1 LLLTR
6 GAKDDEDCPQVTH
19 PLGADAP
26 EDVGVELAER
36 LVRDSVA
43 KSDRQRQRLLR
54 DVA

>member
-1 LLLTR
+1 M
-6 GAKDDEDCPQVTH
+6 VT
-19 PLGADAP
+19 P
-26 EDVGVELAER
+26 EPKVTACVTNFGTAHVGVELAER